1 MKKLLGMLF
10 QLVWNV
16 EITNMP
22 FQLKNF
28 FIWLKHLNYPID
40 WPEQLSKT
48 DYLENV
54 LQLAEKS
61 KKILILE
68 EIGIIGGYQ
77 SPTEKE
83 LLKTMVTYEKIVNE
97 IRGIK

>member
-1 MKKLLGMLF
+1 MIYFYQEEADKFANYGKLFEQAFYLSENGHLLSASMKKLLGMLF

-61 KKILILE
+61 KP
-68 EIGIIGGYQ
+68 
-77 SPTEKE
+77 SP
-83 LLKTMVTYEKIVNE
+83 
-97 IRGIK
+97 